1 MYIFTDFPR
10 TLIVVGH
17 AERLEGEV
25 AALERALEHERV
37 RAWMVW
43 AKDAVYGH
51 VAGGS
56 MRLRLSNSTANRQ
69 C

>member
-10 TLIVVGH
+10 TLIVVGD

-25 AALERALEHERV
+25 AALERALEQERV

-43 AKDAVYGH
+43 AKDAVYDVLVMAMWQVGP
-51 VAGGS
+51 
-56 MRLRLSNSTANRQ
+56 
-69 C
+69 